1 MKAFQALREKFRTGK
16 TPECHVMPTHQQKT
30 SWSEANK
37 FGKQF
42 RFYNQYL
49 IRMRSYPIGIP
60 KQCCDE
66 EAKRCC
72 VVIALADKDLY
83 DVSSRVVPVFI
94 IWEGN

>member
-1 MKAFQALREKFRTGK
+1 
-16 TPECHVMPTHQQKT
+16 MPPRRGVPIP
-30 SWSEANK
+30 SWKDANK

-49 IRMRSYPIGIP
+49 IRILDAG
-60 KQCCDE
+60 KQR
-66 EAKRCC
+66 AKRCARS